1 MMTYEQ
7 YKLIKRISA
16 HSGKEESFYIK
27 RYGKPIKRIF
37 EKAREAGFVDYQVT
51 GLKSWGDSMVIGF
64 RNEFNDVW
72 VVIDAGEKAFDEYK
86 EHRHNLWSGRI
97 FSIIVSVIAAVL
109 SFIGS
114 VIFQLCF
121 HR

>member
-1 MMTYEQ
+1 
-7 YKLIKRISA
+7 
-16 HSGKEESFYIK
+16 
-27 RYGKPIKRIF
+27 
-37 EKAREAGFVDYQVT
+37 
-51 GLKSWGDSMVIGF
+51 MVIGF